1 MNVSERPG
9 VYTSYEVS
17 STIAAYGSGGAVG
30 LAAESTSGK
39 EGSCVAVSSYAEA
52 LSEFG
57 GGDMTELVRVLLLNG
72 APLVYCAHV
81 GNGGYKT
88 AIDALMGVP
97 SVKYMVCGSRSSSV
111 HTMVKSALGLAD
123 ENSKYRIAVLESEIT
138 DRAALVSAAQALGS
152 EKLVLVSHHETGGT
166 PGSVAAALCGLLASK
181 DDPALPVNGAAL
193 TGLGAVSGNFSDADI
208 TLLVRGGVTPLECVS
223 GELSVVRGVTT
234 RSESGGAP
242 DPTWRELTTILVVNS
257 VIPQI
262 RDSLR
267 AKFARAKNNA
277 QTRGAIRTQ
286 VIIQLEENLR
296 REYIDSYGDVS
307 VQPGGDDASVC
318 VVSFSFTVAHG
329 LNRIELYADV
339 SI

>member
-17 STIAAYGSGGAVG
+17 SSIAAYGSGGAVG
-30 LAAESTSGK
+30 LAAESVSGR
-39 EGSCVAVSSYAEA
+39 EGVCTAVSTYAEA
-52 LSEFG
+52 LSAFG
-57 GGDMTELVRVLLLNG
+57 GGALTELTRVLLLNG
-72 APLVYCAHV
+72 APLVYCVSV
-81 GNGGYKT
+81 GKSGYQT

-97 SVKYMVCGSRSSSV
+97 AVKYMVCGSRSGTV
-111 HTMVKSALGLAD
+111 HAMMKSALALAD
-123 ENSKYRIAVLESEIT
+123 ENSKYRIGILESDLT
-138 DRAALVSAAQALGS
+138 DRAGLVSAAQTLGS
-152 EKLVLVSHHETGGT
+152 EKLVLVSHHETAGT
-166 PGSVAAALCGLLASK
+166 PGSVAAALCGVLASRN
-181 DDPALPVNGAAL
+181 DPALPVNGAAL
-193 TGLGAVSGNFSDADI
+193 TGLGEIGGNFSDGDI
-208 TLLVRGGVTPLECVS
+208 TLLVRGGVTPIERVA
-223 GELSVVRGVTT
+223 GEVSVVRGVTT

-242 DPTWRELTTILVVNS
+242 DATWRELNTILVVNS

-286 VIIQLEENLR
+286 VIIQLEENLS

-307 VQPGGDDASVC
+307 VQPSGEDGSIC

-329 LNRIELYADV
+329 LNRIELHADV